1 MKFLP
6 GLVALAAT
14 ERVLVI
20 TAGDTLTLPRV
31 PRALPRLDDVICGEP
46 LEAGAPLI
54 VGKPRAELVPPRVN
68 TGVVPRPRERAR
80 LKSALVVT
88 PRPRETTEP
97 LKKRRQ

>member
-31 PRALPRLDDVICGEP
+31 PRVLPRLDDVICGEP
-46 LEAGAPLI
+46 LEAGVPLMDGFNNILHIIRTNPKALKFSQVVRI
-54 VGKPRAELVPPRVN
+54 V
-68 TGVVPRPRERAR
+68 
-80 LKSALVVT
+80 
-88 PRPRETTEP
+88 
-97 LKKRRQ
+97 